1 MRNRNYEKCGIELTK
16 SEIEGY
22 NDTINKLEPIK
33 ELFEYISK
41 EEEERKNPI
50 LYKTY
55 KWLRKV
61 KNKKK

>member
-1 MRNRNYEKCGIELTK
+1 MTK